1 MKAEEIREFDDA
13 EITTRLR
20 ELREEQ
26 FKLRFQGS
34 MMELENPGTLQRVRK
49 DIARLQTIL
58 RERELAAKSSNE

>member
-1 MKAEEIREFDDA
+1 MKAEEIREYDDA
-13 EITTRLR
+13 EIKTRLK

-26 FKLRFQGS
+26 FKLRFQVS

-58 RERELAAKSSNE
+58 REREMAAKG